1 MDSNY
6 AHLVAKINE
15 FTKKFYL
22 NKLLR
27 GSIYAAAV
35 MLALFLCLFVLTYY
49 LNPGIGTKTF
59 LFFAFIIADLT
70 MIFIWIVKPSL
81 LYFNLRKSLTIEESA
96 RLIGNHFFSVQDKL
110 LNTLQL
116 KALADQSPQN
126 SSLILAGI
134 DQKINE
140 LQPIPF
146 ASAIRL
152 ADNRKYV
159 RFVLIPLSIIVL
171 IGLIAPAIL
180 REGSNRFVQYDKE
193 ILPVAPFGFSILNK
207 SLQFLQGDD
216 AVVNLKLTGDQI
228 PQEVYIS
235 DGVNSYKLIKEDK
248 INFSYTF
255 KNIQKSRKIQF
266 SAGGFN
272 SITYHLE
279 VKAKPAILSMTAD
292 LKYPAY
298 LNKRSETIQNA
309 GDMLIP
315 EGTLITWNI
324 STENSSALTFI
335 LGKEK
340 SGLSPIDD
348 SYTFSRTI
356 KEDIIY
362 TISPKNQF
370 VAGKD
375 AIHHQINVI
384 KDEFPSINAV
394 EKLDSLS
401 SKVLYFSGDIADD
414 HGFSALAFIV
424 NSKEN
429 GVLKSVSKKYIPVKK
444 DQRQNA
450 FFFVWNMKNE
460 ALKGGQS
467 LEYYFEVWDNDGVNG
482 AKASKTDIKVF
493 EVQSAQQINDKL
505 NEGSKSLKQQ
515 MEKAIK
521 LAGDVE
527 KETKKLSETLLDKK
541 QLSFDDKKLVEQL
554 LDKQK
559 QLDEAVKAI
568 KEQNEKNTFQKE
580 ENNALKEELADK
592 QKKIDELFNNVLDE
606 KTKMLLKKLQE
617 LMDQDNKD
625 QTQTELSK
633 MQMDNK
639 SLKNELDRILELY
652 KQLEFEQNL
661 QRNIDQLKVLAK
673 EQKDLAKK
681 SNAKDSKSADLK
693 AQQDK
698 LAQDFKNLKEELEKI
713 AQKNEQLERPNA
725 FKNPEEEAKE
735 VAKQQQNSNNNLD
748 KGDKQEAAQ
757 SQQKAG
763 DQLDKMAQKMEEM
776 QKESSDAQNSVN
788 AEELRQLLENLLK
801 TSFDQEKVMLALRNM
816 NSSDP
821 LYTANVQKQRGIKD
835 NLKTIA
841 DSLFS
846 LSKRVPQIESVVN
859 EEMQKINLNVDKGL
873 ENLGERNTP
882 AANRN
887 QQYAMTS
894 INNLSLMLSEAL
906 DQLQKAKKNGKGG
919 KGSKGSMKQLQQMQQ
934 QLNNSMQKARE
945 QMQREGNNGKAQKG
959 QMSQEFAKMAQQ
971 QQMIREAMQ
980 KLNREQNKNG
990 KSGARDL
997 SKSIEDMKATETD
1010 LVNKK
1015 IEQQT
1020 LDRQKKILDKMLDAE
1035 KAQREE
1041 NEDEKREA
1049 KAGKE
1054 FPPSYKQMLEK
1065 FNNTKQSETEWLRK
1079 LPADLNYYYKN
1090 KVIEYFKLLNSPK
1103 K

>member
-6 AHLVAKINE
+6 ANLVSKINE

-35 MLALFLCLFVLTYY
+35 ILALFLCLFVLTYY
-49 LNPGIGTKTF
+49 LNPGVGTKTI
-59 LFFAFIIADLT
+59 LFFSFVAADLV
-70 MIFIWIVKPSL
+70 MIFIWIIKPSL
-81 LYFNLRKSLTIEESA
+81 LYFNLRKSLSIEESA
-96 RLIGNHFFSVQDKL
+96 KLIGGHFFSVQDKL

-116 KALADQSPQN
+116 KALADQHPQN

-140 LQPIPF
+140 LKLIPF

-159 RFVLIPLSIIVL
+159 RFVLIPLSIILL

-180 REGSNRFVQYDKE
+180 KEGSNRFVQYDKE
-193 ILPVAPFGFSILNK
+193 ILPVAPFNFNLLNN
-207 SLQFLQGDD
+207 SLQFSQGDD
-216 AVVNLKLTGDQI
+216 AVVSLKLTGDQI

-235 DGVNSYKLIKEDK
+235 DGVNSYKLEKSGK
-248 INFSYTF
+248 VNFNYTF

-266 SAGGFN
+266 FAGGFN
-272 SITYHLE
+272 SVSYDVE
-279 VKAKPAILSMTAD
+279 VNAKPAILSMTAE

-298 LNKRSETIQNA
+298 LHKKQETIQNA
-309 GDMLIP
+309 GDLLIP
-315 EGTLITWNI
+315 EGTAVTWNI
-324 STENSSALTFI
+324 NTENSSALTFI
-335 LGKEK
+335 LGNEQL
-340 SGLSPIDD
+340 GLSPDD
-348 SYTFSRTI
+348 NVYRFSRII
-356 KEDIIY
+356 KDDLAY
-362 TISPKNQF
+362 TVSPKNQF
-370 VAGKD
+370 VSGKD
-375 AIHHQINVI
+375 SIHHQINVI
-384 KDEFPSINAV
+384 RDEFPSVNAV
-394 EKLDSLS
+394 EKPDSLS
-401 SKVLYFSGDIADD
+401 SKVLYFTGNIADD
-414 HGFSALAFIV
+414 HGFSGLAFIV
-424 NSKEN
+424 NVKEN
-429 GVLKSVSKKYIPVKK
+429 GVLKAVSKKYIPVKK
-444 DQRQNA
+444 SDLESS
-450 FFFVWNMKNE
+450 FFFVWNLKNE
-460 ALKGGQS
+460 VLKGGQS
-467 LEYYFEVWDNDGVNG
+467 LEYYFQVWDNDGVNG
-482 AKASKTDIKVF
+482 AKTSKSDIKVF
-493 EVQSAQQINDKL
+493 EVPSAQQVNDKL

-559 QLDEAVKAI
+559 QLDEAVKNI

-580 ENNALKEELADK
+580 ENNALKDELAEK
-592 QKKIDELFNNVLDE
+592 QKKIDDLFNNVLDE
-606 KTKMLLKKLQE
+606 KTKSLLKKLQD

-625 QTQTELSK
+625 QTQNELSK

-661 QRNIDQLKVLAK
+661 QNNIDQLKDLAK
-673 EQKDLAKK
+673 EQKELAKK
-681 SNAKDSKSADLK
+681 SDAKESKPADLK
-693 AQQDK
+693 AEQDK
-698 LAQDFKNLKEELEKI
+698 LAQDFKNLKEELSKI
-713 AQKNEQLERPNA
+713 AEKNEQLERPNA
-725 FKNPEEEAKE
+725 FKTPEEEAQE
-735 VAKQQQNSNNNLD
+735 VSKQQQNSKNSLS
-748 KGDKQEAAQ
+748 KGDKKEAAK

-763 DQLDKMAQKMEEM
+763 DEIEKMAQKMEEM
-776 QKESSDAQNSVN
+776 QKESSDAQNNVN
-788 AEELRQLLENLLK
+788 TEELRQLLENLLK
-801 TSFDQEKVMLALRNM
+801 TSFDQEKVMLALKNM

-835 NLKTIA
+835 NLKTIS
-841 DSLFS
+841 DSLFT

-906 DQLQKAKKNGKGG
+906 DQLQNAKKNAKGG
-919 KGSKGSMKQLQQMQQ
+919 KGGKGSMKQLQQMQQ

-945 QMQREGNNGKAQKG
+945 QMQKEGNNGKAGKG
-959 QMSQEFAKMAQQ
+959 QMSQEFSKMAQQ

-980 KLNREQNKNG
+980 KLNREQTKGGKNG
-990 KSGARDL
+990 AGDL
-997 SKSIEDMKATETD
+997 SKSIEDMKATELD

-1020 LDRQKKILDKMLDAE
+1020 LERQKKILDKMLDAE
-1035 KAQREE
+1035 QAEREE
-1041 NEDEKREA
+1041 DEDDKREA

-1054 FPPSYKQMLEK
+1054 FPPSYKKMLQE
-1065 FNNTKQSETEWLRK
+1065 FNNSKQSESEWLQK

-1090 KVIEYFKLLNSPK
+1090 KVAEYFKLLNSSK

>member
-6 AHLVAKINE
+6 SHLVAKINE

-27 GSIYAAAV
+27 GSIYAAAT
-35 MLALFLCLFVLTYY
+35 MLALFLFLFVLTYY
-49 LNPGIGTKTF
+49 LNPGIGTKTV
-59 LFFAFIIADLT
+59 LFFAFIIADVV
-70 MIFIWIVKPSL
+70 MIFIWIIKPSL

-96 RLIGNHFFSVQDKL
+96 RLIGGHFFSVQDKL

-116 KALADQSPQN
+116 KALADQNPHN

-140 LQPIPF
+140 LKPIPF

-152 ADNRKYV
+152 ADNKKYV

-180 REGSNRFVQYDKE
+180 KEGSNRFVQYDKE
-193 ILPVAPFGFSILNK
+193 ILPVAPFNFRLLNK
-207 SLQFLQGDD
+207 SLQFAQGDD

-235 DGVNSYKLIKEDK
+235 EGVNSYKLDK
-248 INFSYTF
+248 QGKVNFSYTF

-266 SAGGFN
+266 FAGGFN
-272 SITYHLE
+272 SVSYTVE

-298 LNKRSETIQNA
+298 LHKRSETIQNV
-309 GDMLIP
+309 GDLLIP
-315 EGTLITWNI
+315 EGTTVTWNI
-324 STENSSALTFI
+324 STENSSSLTFI

-340 SGLSPIDD
+340 SGLNPVDHL
-348 SYTFSRTI
+348 YTFSRMI
-356 KEDIIY
+356 RGDIGY

-370 VAGKD
+370 VSGKD
-375 AIHHQINVI
+375 SINHRINVI
-384 KDEFPSINAV
+384 RDEFPSVNAT
-394 EKLDSLS
+394 EKADSLS
-401 SKVLYFSGDIADD
+401 SKVLYFSGNIADD

-424 NSKEN
+424 NIKEN
-429 GVLKSVSKKYIPVKK
+429 GVLKGVTKKYIPVKK
-444 DQRQNA
+444 DQRENS
-450 FFFVWNMKNE
+450 FFYVWNMKNDT
-460 ALKGGQS
+460 LKAGQS
-467 LEYYFEVWDNDGVNG
+467 LEYYFQVWDNDGVNG
-482 AKASKTDIKVF
+482 AKTSKSDIKVF
-493 EVQSAQQINDKL
+493 EVPSVQQINNKL
-505 NEGSKSLKQQ
+505 NEGSKNLKQQ

-527 KETKKLSETLLDKK
+527 KETKKLSETLLDKN

-559 QLDEAVKAI
+559 QLDEAVKEI

-580 ENNALKEELADK
+580 ENNALKEELAEK

-606 KTKMLLKKLQE
+606 KTKTLLKKLQE
-617 LMDQDNKD
+617 LMDEENKD
-625 QTQTELSK
+625 QTQNELSK

-661 QRNIDQLKVLAK
+661 QNNIDQLKALAK

-681 SNAKDSKSADLK
+681 TEAKDSKPSDLK
-693 AQQDK
+693 AQQNK
-698 LAQDFKNLKEELEKI
+698 LAQDFKNLKEELDKI
-713 AQKNEQLERPNA
+713 GQKNEQLEHPND
-725 FKNPEEEAKE
+725 FKKPEEEAKE
-735 VAKQQQNSNNNLD
+735 VAKQQQNSTNKLEKED
-748 KGDKQEAAQ
+748 KKEAAK

-763 DQLDKMAQKMEEM
+763 EELEKMAQKMEEM
-776 QKESSDAQNSVN
+776 QKESSETQSSVN
-788 AEELRQLLENLLK
+788 AEALRQLLENLLK
-801 TSFDQEKVMLALRNM
+801 TSFDQEKVMLALKNM
-816 NSSDP
+816 NTSDP

-841 DSLFS
+841 DSLFT

-894 INNLSLMLSEAL
+894 INNLALMLSEAL
-906 DQLQKAKKNGKGG
+906 DQLQKAKKNAKGG
-919 KGSKGSMKQLQQMQQ
+919 KGGKGSMKQLQEMQQ

-945 QMQREGNNGKAQKG
+945 QMQREGNSGKPQKG

-980 KLNREQNKNG
+980 KLNREQSKNG
-990 KSGARDL
+990 KPGASDL

-1015 IEQQT
+1015 IVQQT
-1020 LDRQKKILDKMLDAE
+1020 LDRQKKILDNMLDAE
-1035 KAQREE
+1035 KAEREE
-1041 NEDEKREA
+1041 DEDDKREA
-1049 KAGKE
+1049 KAGKA
-1054 FPPSYKQMLEK
+1054 FPPSYKKMLEQ
-1065 FNNTKQSETEWLRK
+1065 FNNSKHTEQEWLQK
-1079 LPADLNYYYKN
+1079 LPPDLNYYYKN
-1090 KVIEYFKLLNSPK
+1090 KVTEYFKLLNSPK